1 MIFLHYHY
9 SCIYMCVCVC
19 VCVYVCM
26 CGCVGRSVSNRIIFV
41 FYFYMSRN
49 PLRSVSTPESP
60 LHHPVIPF
68 DISWSLC
75 IPIYTPIFTRLSVL
89 SPSSFI
95 SLCLGYPS
103 ASQPPILRLSCLWGA
118 YPCHGSSSAINA
130 HPTYSV
136 SVRCTPPFPWYHG
149 EEGYCTSFLLVTA
162 EPLWNHTSPDITALG
177 YY

>member
-1 MIFLHYHY
+1 MIWS
-9 SCIYMCVCVC
+9 SCITNIVVYMCVCVC
-19 VCVYVCM
+19 VYMCV
-26 CGCVGRSVSNRIIFV
+26 CVGVWVGLWVTELFSFFIFIWAAIR
-41 FYFYMSRN
+41 FAPYRPPN
-49 PLRSVSTPESP
+49 SP

-89 SPSSFI
+89 SPSSSI